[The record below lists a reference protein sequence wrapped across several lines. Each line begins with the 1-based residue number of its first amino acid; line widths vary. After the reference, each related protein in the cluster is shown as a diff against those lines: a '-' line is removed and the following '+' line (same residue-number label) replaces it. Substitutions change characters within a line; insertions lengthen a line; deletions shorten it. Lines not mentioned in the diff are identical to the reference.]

1 MSTVLITGA
10 AGRIGHYLR
19 AGLPGLGWQ
28 LRLLDR
34 VPIPEEAGSIAADV
48 TDPAALRAAVA
59 GVSAVV
65 HLAGAASTSSSFEE
79 VLPAN
84 IVGTYQVIEAAR
96 VAGVRR
102 VIYASSNHANGFS
115 PRSDSVTPGVGDR
128 PDSYYGVSKI
138 FGEALGRFYAD
149 RYGMQ
154 VACLRIGSCTDRP
167 TSPRMLGSWLS
178 PADAVRLVDACLR
191 SPDLGYAVVYGISR
205 NARRWWDLRA
215 AEALGYQPQDDAEEF
230 AAEVLAPY
238 GGIDPGSPQE
248 PQGGDAVRRVQSAG
262 R

>member
-1 MSTVLITGA
+1 MSTVLVTGA

-19 AGLPGLGWQ
+19 AGLPGLGWE

-34 VPIPEEAGSIAADV
+34 VPIPGERGSIVGDV

-59 GVSAVV
+59 DASAVV
-65 HLAGAASTSSSFEE
+65 HLAGEARTSSSFEE
-79 VLPAN
+79 VLPPN
-84 IVGTYQVIEAAR
+84 IEGTYQVMEAAR

-102 VIYASSNHANGFS
+102 IIFASSNHVNGFA
-115 PRSDSVTPGVGDR
+115 PRRAPVSPGVGDR
-128 PDSYYGVSKI
+128 PDSYYGVSKV

-149 RYGMQ
+149 RYGMR

-178 PADAVRLVDACLR
+178 PGDVTRLVDACLR
-191 SPDLGYAVVYGISR
+191 SPDLDYAVVYGISR
-205 NARRWWDLRA
+205 NTRRWWDLGPA
-215 AEALGYQPQDDAEEF
+215 AALGYQPQDDAEEF

-238 GGIDPGSPQE
+238 GGVDPGSPEE
-248 PQGGDAVRRVQSAG
+248 PQGGEAGQRIHVRP
-262 R
+262 

>member
-1 MSTVLITGA
+1 MSTVLVTGA

-19 AGLPGLGWQ
+19 VGLPGLGWE

-34 VPIPEEAGSIAADV
+34 VPIPEEPGSIVADV
-48 TDPAALRAAVA
+48 TDPAALRAAFA
-59 GVSAVV
+59 DASAVV
-65 HLAGAASTSSSFEE
+65 HLAGVIRTSSSFEE
-79 VLPAN
+79 VLSSN
-84 IVGTYQVIEAAR
+84 IEGTYQVMEAAR

-102 VIYASSNHANGFS
+102 VIFASSNHANGFA
-115 PRSDSVTPGVGDR
+115 PRRAPVSPGVADR
-128 PDSYYGVSKI
+128 PDSYYGVSKV
-138 FGEALGRFYAD
+138 FGEVLGRFYAD

-154 VACLRIGSCTDRP
+154 VACLRIGSCADRP

-191 SPDLGYAVVYGISR
+191 SPDLDYSVVYGISR
-205 NARRWWDLRA
+205 NTRRWWDLGA

-230 AAEVLAPY
+230 AAEVLAAY
-238 GGIDPGSPQE
+238 GGVDPGSPDE
-248 PQGGDAVRRVQSAG
+248 PQGGEAGRRVQSAD